1 MLSLVRSFYNS
12 ILDNKGE
19 VIMEVIYDEKLIFR
33 STLIGL
39 LIFGGLF
46 IFVFTTLINTLIGMY
61 ME

>member
-1 MLSLVRSFYNS
+1 
-12 ILDNKGE
+12 
-19 VIMEVIYDEKLIFR
+19 MEVIYDEKLIFR